1 MQAEKQDNLI
11 AVATTI
17 MVHAALIFILF
28 ALFLRTPNPPM
39 GGGSGVVL
47 NLGYVD
53 EGTGEVQTMNDAN
66 DSPLNQEAKPQEET
80 PTETNTEEPQ
90 PEEPK
95 SNEEEWLA
103 SDEETGVQAKK
114 EEKTTPT
121 TPTSEKANQV
131 TEKKNVATQTKE
143 EQKTVSGKVGTE
155 TTGGNNNGD
164 KQGKVG
170 DQGNPQGELNA
181 KALYG
186 NPGSGGDGPGGAG
199 GGPVLDMAGWKM
211 DFKIKTDE
219 SDENGR
225 LRFKIVVDQ
234 EGEVIKIE
242 TLEKSV
248 STAVENYYKR
258 QIENGSFIK
267 EKNSSKVAQNSTG
280 FLTIIIRSK

>member
-1 MQAEKQDNLI
+1 MEASKKDNVI
-11 AVATTI
+11 AIASSIT
-17 MVHAALIFILF
+17 VHGALLL
-28 ALFLRTPNPPM
+28 ALLLSVLRTPTPPL

-53 EGTGEVQTMNDAN
+53 EGTGEVQTLNEAN
-66 DSPLNQEAKPQEET
+66 NSPVAQEAKPQEVV
-80 PTETNTEEPQ
+80 PTESNTDEPQ

-103 SDEETGVQAKK
+103 SNEETGVEAKK
-114 EEKTTPT
+114 EEKTTPI
-121 TPTSEKANQV
+121 PSNSENKNTV
-131 TEKKNVATQTKE
+131 TEKKTATTQPKE
-143 EQKTVSGKVGTE
+143 EQKAVSGKVGTE
-155 TTGGNNNGD
+155 STGGNNNGD

-211 DFKIKTDE
+211 DFKIKTDD

-267 EKNSSKVAQNSTG
+267 EKNASKVAQNSTG
-280 FLTIIIRSK
+280 YLTIIIRSR